1 VSLPLVDGS
10 DADLVALALAGKQ
23 GAYRELLARHREP
36 IFRLVRAATGDPSE
50 ALDLTQE
57 VFISAFS
64 ALQRYDTTRPLSFW
78 LRQIALNKCR
88 DWARRRKVRSFFTR
102 ASPLDQAF
110 AVASD
115 IATPDVE
122 AADRAELARVAAAIG
137 KLPSRLRETL
147 LLRTVDDL
155 TQAEAAEV
163 LSVTEKAI
171 ETRLYRARARLKELL
186 ADCD

>member
-1 VSLPLVDGS
+1 MSLSLADGS

-23 GAYRELLARHREP
+23 AAYRELLARHREP
-36 IFRLVRAATGDPSE
+36 IFRLIRAATGDPSE

-64 ALQRYDTTRPLSFW
+64 ALQRYDTTRPLALW

-102 ASPLDQAF
+102 AAPLEQAY
-110 AVASD
+110 AVADS
-115 IATPDVE
+115 AVSPE
-122 AADRAELARVAAAIG
+122 LNAADRAEFAEVTAAIG
-137 KLPSRLRETL
+137 KLSPRLRETL
-147 LLRTVDDL
+147 LLRTVDGL
-155 TQAEAAEV
+155 TQAETAEV
-163 LSVTEKAI
+163 LCVSEKAI

-186 ADCD
+186 ADHQ